1 MNIFIS
7 ALSGQSVGSI
17 GNRIVFLFFLALRC
31 IAGWYIF
38 SFFTVSFLNQYHSFV
53 SFNHSYSDTW
63 LSFKINIVM
72 ENTSYHWRGIC
83 HDSRNLE
90 IYHFQCHILKW
101 QLDFDFF
108 CCIFSISCFISRLM
122 IRIWIWLLSEMPFS
136 YIQFLNANPSEVY
149 RPQGSIWKW
158 VIAITCSAWTMYWQ
172 ENTSKILP
180 FLGMFFFF
188 FDCPHIPLKVD
199 LEKKVYILFV

>member
-1 MNIFIS
+1 M
-7 ALSGQSVGSI
+7 
-17 GNRIVFLFFLALRC
+17 
-31 IAGWYIF
+31 
-38 SFFTVSFLNQYHSFV
+38 
-53 SFNHSYSDTW
+53 
-63 LSFKINIVM
+63 
-72 ENTSYHWRGIC
+72 
-83 HDSRNLE
+83 
-90 IYHFQCHILKW
+90 ILT
-101 QLDFDFF
+101 FF

-199 LEKKVYILFV
+199 LGKKGLHTVCLNLKQTCELRIIKSCWVDYNSDKRKNIRQTS